1 MPTIPLLDASGAVVN
16 IVLADTGWTP
26 DDPSLTIGPPG
37 GQIGDRWNGADY
49 ERVPVVIPPPTQ
61 QDYADALQSHI
72 DQTARSRGYADGA
85 ALATYATST
94 IPQWA
99 TEAQAFIAWRD
110 AAWIYAYTAL
120 GLVQGGAEPPSID
133 EFVSAAPTI
142 VWP

>member
-1 MPTIPLLDASGAVVN
+1 MLAALRALYPNSQWSLVGDSYDGLQWLDEDTQKPSEAELLAY
-16 IVLADTGWTP
+16 TP
-26 DDPSLTIGPPG
+26 
-37 GQIGDRWNGADY
+37 R
-49 ERVPVVIPPPTQ
+49 PTQ

-72 DQTARSRGYADGA
+72 DLTARSRGYADGA

-133 EFVSAAPTI
+133 EFVSAAPAI